1 MGSRDTLIMF
11 DNLGKNC
18 PLNIL
23 RPMRNSCLQYVIWGG
38 GVLDSKLS
46 NKITFFHYGL
56 KE

>member
-23 RPMRNSCLQYVIWGG
+23 RPRETHVYNMLSGG
-38 GVLDSKLS
+38 GG
-46 NKITFFHYGL
+46 IR
-56 KE
+56 